1 MTSGLQITEPSSE
14 FWSLWWQCQAGGDS
28 WVLSGDSDVSIS
40 GSWHHHMSRVKS
52 GVTGAPAV
60 TVWTMQGWSPPL
72 MRPGSTPAH
81 YWGSTRSRCRP
92 TFVRG
97 NIIWVRP
104 SKYQQKTITLKMSRS
119 REREVRR
126 TFYHFHFPI
135 FCRTSHLSSVAAV
148 ASLNRRLQCISGDKR
163 RIANKYWYPPH
174 CTSQIHTIVVI
185 NYVICAVKLI

>member
-104 SKYQQKTITLKMSRS
+104 SKYQQKPSHWKCL
-119 REREVRR
+119 EVGSEKLDG
-126 TFYHFHFPI
+126 HFII
-135 FCRTSHLSSVAAV
+135 FISPFFAGHHISARWQLSQVWTEDCNVFLVIRGGLLTNTDIHHTAHH
-148 ASLNRRLQCISGDKR
+148 
-163 RIANKYWYPPH
+163 KYTQLW
-174 CTSQIHTIVVI
+174 
-185 NYVICAVKLI
+185 L